1 MKPTTKKPFKAESLE
16 HRDVQLSLL
25 TDMNQP
31 LCVLEEIQTL
41 FGTMR
46 PGADLKPVETL
57 FMDILDL
64 FSGKYPGFKA
74 CTTGYHNLKHTTD
87 TSLAMA
93 RLIHGSSVLDS
104 SLTGKE
110 MTLGL
115 MAALMHDVGYIQQ
128 STENA
133 GSGAMLAPR
142 HVQRSIEF
150 MKNYLANKGY
160 TEQDIQFVEN
170 AIACT
175 DLNRSI
181 DAIRFNGRN
190 GKLIGKMLAASDLL
204 AQTADRNYLEKLPL
218 LFIEFQEAGINN
230 YETEIDLFQDSL
242 AFNERMNQRLEN
254 DLDGVNRFMP
264 VHFKVRWD
272 IDKDMYQESIDK
284 SIQYLTTF
292 LDRDD
297 PDYSAFLKRKHG
309 V

>member
-1 MKPTTKKPFKAESLE
+1 MEQYRKNPFEAESLK

-31 LCVLEEIQTL
+31 LCVLEEIKTL
-41 FGTMR
+41 FYMMHH
-46 PGADLKPVETL
+46 GADLKAFETL
-57 FMDILDL
+57 FMDMIDL

-87 TSLAMA
+87 TTLAMA
-93 RLIHGSSVLDS
+93 RLIHGLYVLDS
-104 SLTGKE
+104 IFNEKE
-110 MTLGL
+110 MILGI
-115 MAALMHDVGYIQQ
+115 MAALMHDVGYIQE

-133 GSGAMLAPR
+133 GTGARLALL
-142 HVQRSIEF
+142 HVQRGIEF
-150 MKNYLANKGY
+150 MRNYLEKKGY
-160 TEQDIQFVEN
+160 AEQDIQFVEN

-175 DLNRSI
+175 DLNSPI
-181 DAIRFNGRN
+181 DTIRFNGNN
-190 GKLIGKMLAASDLL
+190 GELIGKMLAAADLL

-218 LFIEFQEAGINN
+218 LFVEFKEAGISN
-230 YETEIDLFQDSL
+230 YETEIDLFEDSL

-254 DLDGVNRFMP
+254 DLDGVNRYMP
-264 VHFKVRWD
+264 AHFKIRWN

-292 LDRDD
+292 LDQDASS
-297 PDYSAFLKRKHG
+297 YSACLKRKHG